1 MPGKQTARPLRG
13 LGLIE
18 LLVVM
23 VMLAVT
29 LLAGTP
35 VLAGIVQENRLLAGS
50 QRLLMAVNLA
60 RTEAVMRNTVVSIC
74 PSAMART
81 DVAACAGGYAQ
92 GWLVFADAQGDSHF
106 QAATD
111 TVLRSFEGL
120 PRGYE
125 LTNRR
130 GTRVATEVIRYRPDG
145 SAHRNLTLQL
155 CAPGGGSISVVL
167 NIVGRAR
174 LERDWGD
181 CPERL

>member
-1 MPGKQTARPLRG
+1 MPEKLTVRPASG
-13 LGLIE
+13 LSLVE
-18 LLVVM
+18 LLVAL

-29 LLAGTP
+29 LVVGTP
-35 VLAGIVQENRLLAGS
+35 VLAAIVQENRLLAGS

-74 PSAMART
+74 PSAMAGT
-81 DVAACAGGYAQ
+81 DVAVCAGSYAQ
-92 GWLVFADAQGDSHF
+92 GWLVFVDADRDSRF
-106 QAATD
+106 QATTD

-120 PRGYE
+120 PQGYA

-130 GTRVATEVIRYRPDG
+130 GTRAANAVIRYLPDG
-145 SAHRNLTLQL
+145 SAHRNLTLQV